1 MRFQPHP
8 LSSSPSPC
16 VSFLSIKPPPSSMS
30 PPPPP
35 SLPTLARWKFRAIC
49 YRDVVRNPQPPRRSK
64 ALSAVAAPPLEISR
78 PPQSCDVLVFYRR
91 RKADRRTDRAARRR
105 GAATSSIPQENERV
119 ENTNRPSLAKKK
131 FQNIVQSETSSHPHA
146 LLP

>member
-1 MRFQPHP
+1 MFLHMPLRFQPHP
-8 LSSSPSPC
+8 VFVSLSPC

-49 YRDVVRNPQPPRRSK
+49 YRDVVRNPQPPPPSPDRRRFRS
-64 ALSAVAAPPLEISR
+64 SPLEISR
-78 PPQSCDVLVFYRR
+78 SPQSYDVLVFYRR

-105 GAATSSIPQENERV
+105 GAATSSVLALFKQENERV
-119 ENTNRPSLAKKK
+119 ENTNRPSLAKKVPK
-131 FQNIVQSETSSHPHA
+131 H
-146 LLP
+146 